1 MISQKGSRHSE
12 NLLDIIIDIGYN
24 NITEMNLIHQGWSK
38 DLGPPN
44 GGEFPRHF
52 YLDEEYVWQI
62 RY

>member
-24 NITEMNLIHQGWSK
+24 NITEMNLIHPGWSQ
-38 DLGPPN
+38 DPGPPN

-52 YLDEEYVWQI
+52 YLYVVNLC
-62 RY
+62 YG